1 MPQALARQKL
11 HHSISD
17 VDDIDSFIA
26 SIRKQRK
33 SVIPTPVTRY
43 KMYTSPTRDPV
54 ARLAS
59 DERMGALNAA
69 LNSSARRDMHD
80 DNAHAKYASRA
91 RLEAAKE
98 QLRRQRQIQSS
109 ETTGRLE
116 KSSTSSPTA
125 EPSHAFLSMDDTEN
139 GNDNSAINLSAAS
152 SSGLPLT
159 GLRKETV
166 DKGLKHPLLRSL
178 LGHLRAEVEASSNSS
193 RRNIEV
199 TGTGAGTRQQSPSHR
214 SARESTLRVPA
225 VAAEQKFSARLQR
238 LSNRLHDPRPFSPN
252 PHLSAQQHAPLGWS
266 TTVRHS
272 HGPENHHHHHHHD
285 PLPLPLPLS
294 PLNSSAAQDI
304 SVDDAYA
311 LIHNISTR
319 RQQLYLLS
327 PFRSP

>member
-80 DNAHAKYASRA
+80 DNGHAKYASRA
-91 RLEAAKE
+91 KLEAAKE
-98 QLRRQRQIQSS
+98 QLRRQRQNQSS
-109 ETTGRLE
+109 ETAGRLE
-116 KSSTSSPTA
+116 KSSSSSPTA
-125 EPSHAFLSMDDTEN
+125 EPSHAFLSMYDTEN

-152 SSGLPLT
+152 SSGMPLT
-159 GLRKETV
+159 ALRKETV

-199 TGTGAGTRQQSPSHR
+199 TGTGTGTGTRQQSPSFLR

-225 VAAEQKFSARLQR
+225 VAAEQNFSARLQR
-238 LSNRLHDPRPFSPN
+238 LSNRLRDPRPFSPN
-252 PHLSAQQHAPLGWS
+252 PHLSAPQHAPLGWS

-272 HGPENHHHHHHHD
+272 HGQENHYHD
-285 PLPLPLPLS
+285 PLPLPLS
-294 PLNSSAAQDI
+294 PLNSSAQDI